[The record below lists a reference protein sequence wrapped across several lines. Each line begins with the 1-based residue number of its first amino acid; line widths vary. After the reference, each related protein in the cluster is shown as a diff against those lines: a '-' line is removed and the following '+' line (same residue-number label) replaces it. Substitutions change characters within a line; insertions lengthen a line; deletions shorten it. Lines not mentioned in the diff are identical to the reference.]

1 MERSSAGGRYVSIN
15 SMEWEIKVIN
25 EEISK
30 QIDEII
36 ERINRFKVEPIFST
50 EVDSR
55 KKRKVAETLTENELI
70 EIFTN
75 LIAFSQNANSKLFGQ
90 YKKEGKDI
98 SELKAK
104 VDANKELIAKLQEE
118 AREQQALLDKIALN
132 IPNFPDESVPDGE
145 DEDDNV
151 EIKKVLTPREFDF
164 TPLEHWALA
173 EKNGWIDFERGEIT
187 AEALRSA
194 RFERLFKKT
203 GIDLQPDK
211 ISKKYLS
218 YLAEGTDLLDGA
230 KNLIN
235 HLFGKTRMVLA
246 TNGIAD
252 VQIPRI
258 SQSELS
264 KYFDGLFISE
274 ELGFPKPD
282 VRFFKEMFS
291 RISDFEKAVIVGDN
305 LSSDIQ
311 GGINAD
317 IDTCWFNPLKDEN
330 DFGILPTY
338 EIENLMDLID
348 LVK

>member
-1 MERSSAGGRYVSIN
+1 MKYDLIIFDVDNTLYDFRKTELRAFNNTMQIYGINDNLDELHSI
-15 SMEWEIKVIN
+15 
-25 EEISK
+25 
-30 QIDEII
+30 
-36 ERINRFKVEPIFST
+36 
-50 EVDSR
+50 
-55 KKRKVAETLTENELI
+55 
-70 EIFTN
+70 
-75 LIAFSQNANSKLFGQ
+75 
-90 YKKEGKDI
+90 YKKI
-98 SELKAK
+98 
-104 VDANKELIAKLQEE
+104 N
-118 AREQQALLDKIALN
+118 QQI
-132 IPNFPDESVPDGE
+132 
-145 DEDDNV
+145 
-151 EIKKVLTPREFDF
+151 
-164 TPLEHWALA
+164 
-173 EKNGWIDFERGEIT
+173 WIDNERGEIT

-194 RFERLFKKT
+194 RFERLFEKT

-211 ISKKYLS
+211 IIKKYLS